1 MKKNSVWM
9 IAALSMLT
17 SCNMDEIV
25 DHQGDLPFQFRTV
38 IENQTRATSY
48 TTSSLTSFGATAYV
62 GGSTSAY
69 AMENVEFSNGGTST
83 VYRVVGDT
91 KYYWPKDDDV
101 WFYAYAPK
109 ASATNGITYN
119 DELDIEIEP
128 LADTDSQ
135 VDLIYAATKGN
146 KTDDAMNGVI
156 LNFRHTMSKIQIKVK
171 DSSSDLKFNVTGWK
185 IAGVDGAA
193 VFSFDDQSLTSTPAA
208 GSQNTF
214 DRSMWQDNDDSYTAS
229 YSKTVT
235 TKNVTS
241 VNGTWGVLD
250 GSAILIPQNAPKATA
265 YSGSDPSN
273 NPLNGAYIAI
283 EYQAFD
289 GAGQALSAAGTWG
302 CWPVNMI
309 WEPGFRYIYNID
321 LAELGYSETGKD
333 DLVPVIED
341 FDIEVK
347 FVDVTV
353 DAWQPEDD
361 DDANIDVELA
371 KADEPYLRFHTV
383 GGTNTLAIHLDYS
396 TSNLTETRL
405 EYSCDEGANWTT
417 WNFDDPIEFGDDGV
431 DRWDLLVRGNGFYNR
446 FPGGYKYESKY
457 FVFGDDNQLV
467 ECSGK
472 IGGLYDYNDPD
483 ADLVYPGQYAHL
495 FENCACLK
503 SAPTLS
509 ATVVTE
515 CGYQCLFAGCAN
527 LVSIQ
532 RELPATDLEDAARCY
547 EDMFMDCTS
556 LTTAPAL
563 PATKLGWYCY
573 MGMFYGCTSLTTAP
587 DLLADELLGSCYAYM
602 FEDCTSL
609 TYVKAMFT
617 QLDYWPELNKYLD
630 GWLDGIS
637 TTGTLVVKAGTS
649 WLDSEFEAPAGWTIE
664 RE

>member
-25 DHQGDLPFQFRTV
+25 GHKEDLPFQFRTV

-109 ASATNGITYN
+109 ASASNGITYN
-119 DELDIEIEP
+119 DELDIEVEP

-214 DRSMWQDNDDSYTAS
+214 DSNMWQDNDDSYTAS

-289 GAGQALSAAGTWG
+289 GAGEALSAAGTWG
-302 CWPVNMI
+302 CWPVKMD

-341 FDIEVK
+341 FDIAVK

-371 KADEPYLRFHTV
+371 KADEPFLRFHTV
-383 GGTNTLAIHLDYS
+383 GGTNTLAIRQDYTNTGVTVPS
-396 TSNLTETRL
+396 L
-405 EYSCDEGANWTT
+405 EYSCDEGANWTA
-417 WNFDDPIEFGDDGV
+417 WSFDNPIEFGDDGV
-431 DRWDLLVRGNGFYNR
+431 DQWDLLVRGKGFYNR
-446 FPGGYKYESKY
+446 LPGGYTYEKKY
-457 FVFGDDNQLV
+457 FVFGDDDQLV
-467 ECSGK
+467 DCSGK
-472 IGGLYDYNDPD
+472 VGALYDYENPD
-483 ADLVYPGQYAHL
+483 ADLTYPGQYGYL
-495 FENCACLK
+495 FADCVCLR

-515 CGYQCLFAGCAN
+515 CAYLGMFSGCTN
-527 LVSIQ
+527 LASVQSV
-532 RELPATDLEDAARCY
+532 LPATDLTGGTRCY
-547 EDMFMDCTS
+547 ESMFSDCTS
-556 LTTAPAL
+556 LTTAPEL
-563 PATKLGWYCY
+563 PATALDWYCY
-573 MGMFYGCTSLTTAP
+573 LHMFSGCTSLTTAP
-587 DLLADELLGSCYAYM
+587 ELPAIKLYGSCYAGM
-602 FEDCTSL
+602 FSGCTSL
-609 TYVKAMFT
+609 THVKAMFKELYYDPD
-617 QLDYWPELNKYLD
+617 LDSYIG
-630 GWLDGIS
+630 GWLDNITS
-637 TTGTLVVKAGTS
+637 TGTLVVDANAPWS
-649 WLDSEFEAPAGWTIE
+649 DSEFDAPAGWTVV
-664 RE
+664 RQ